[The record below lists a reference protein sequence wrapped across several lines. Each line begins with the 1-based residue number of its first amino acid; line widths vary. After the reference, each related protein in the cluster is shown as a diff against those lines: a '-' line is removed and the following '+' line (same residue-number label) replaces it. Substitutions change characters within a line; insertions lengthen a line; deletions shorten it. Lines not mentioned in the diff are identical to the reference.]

1 MREILIGEIIKQ
13 RRMELGLTQEELCE
27 GVCEAPTLSR
37 IESGRQTPSRSKLNV
52 LLQRLALPGNK
63 YYALMSENELAI
75 EQLKTEIISC
85 NMRRDSREGLR
96 KLQSLSELVDAD
108 DHLTKQFILRSK
120 VLLGKEEKG
129 EIVPYCFEEKLDLL
143 YQAIRLTIPAF
154 DISEIGKHWYSL
166 DEMKIINQIGITYG
180 EHQQELQAIDIYY
193 QFLKYIQKSK
203 FQINNDNVPVAILV
217 AYNYSLLLCKKQHY
231 EEAMEIA
238 NWGWDVAVHWG
249 RSTYVGGLLYVL
261 GESSYQLGKITES
274 EQYYLQSYYAFSLSK
289 DSQSC
294 DDVRENIEDHFP
306 HIKL

>member
-1 MREILIGEIIKQ
+1 MKVFVKRLPCPASKAED
-13 RRMELGLTQEELCE
+13 
-27 GVCEAPTLSR
+27 P
-37 IESGRQTPSRSKLNV
+37 PSRSKLNV

-154 DISEIGKHWYSL
+154 DINEIGKHWYSL

-231 EEAMEIA
+231 KRRWKSPIGAGTWRFTGADPLMSVDCCMF
-238 NWGWDVAVHWG
+238 WV
-249 RSTYVGGLLYVL
+249 
-261 GESSYQLGKITES
+261 
-274 EQYYLQSYYAFSLSK
+274 SLPT
-289 DSQSC
+289 
-294 DDVRENIEDHFP
+294 N
-306 HIKL
+306 